1 MISGVRALAR
11 EFPDVIVSVG
21 VGEVGQVANLKDV
34 PARNSQG
41 RVFPAAPPGCLP
53 HLLQGP
59 DDTTFHSP
67 EPQNQY
73 SSKDQICLATAWLW
87 APPCHLLSCRALGL
101 LSTRVTQ
108 LLHGV
113 P

>member
-1 MISGVRALAR
+1 M
-11 EFPDVIVSVG
+11 
-21 VGEVGQVANLKDV
+21 GQVANLKDV

-67 EPQNQY
+67 EPPNQY
-73 SSKDQICLATAWLW
+73 SSKDQICLAKLGFGLPRA
-87 APPCHLLSCRALGL
+87 HLLSCRALGL